1 MQVKIFEGSLHLH
14 DMAKLRGMKTIDEKV
29 NEFLMDHPDIEIKH
43 IKQSTASSGSSD
55 TFSPAITISIWYEEA
70 ANGY

>member
-29 NEFLMDHPDIEIKH
+29 ADYLTDHPHIEIKH
-43 IKQSTASSGSSD
+43 IKQSTASSGTMND
-55 TFSPAITISIWYEEA
+55 FGATTTISIWYEE
-70 ANGY
+70 G